1 MTCMGMQES
10 SSSNSFLSMRAPSVR
25 IFREQSLSNIA
36 RKDASNK
43 TGLKSINS
51 SALVK
56 CQKLVT
62 QSFLV
67 MSRELNPLPLLS
79 KKRMMKTVLL
89 QSNLVQSSFSPLLPK
104 TIQSSSQQEKQIL
117 EKDLMVKFNLLDTKL
132 LEFRLLSKRLR
143 KHLFQAVRSKKL

>member
-1 MTCMGMQES
+1 MEALHFTQITHQLTISLRRTSIQKMVQTRSLFLRMIKLFILANARMKCVHWRRFLRASLKLTETAMTCMGMLES

-25 IFREQSLSNIA
+25 ESLSNIA

-67 MSRELNPLPLLS
+67 MSRELKHLPLLS

-89 QSNLVQSSFSPLLPK
+89 QSNLV
-104 TIQSSSQQEKQIL
+104 
-117 EKDLMVKFNLLDTKL
+117 
-132 LEFRLLSKRLR
+132 
-143 KHLFQAVRSKKL
+143 

>member
-25 IFREQSLSNIA
+25 ESLSNIA

-67 MSRELNPLPLLS
+67 MSRELKHLPLLS

-89 QSNLVQSSFSPLLPK
+89 RSNLVQSSFSPLLPK
-104 TIQSSSQQEKQIL
+104 TIQNSLQQEKQIL
-117 EKDLMVKFNLLDTKL
+117 EKDPMVKFNLLDIKP

-143 KHLFQAVRSKKL
+143 KLL

>member
-10 SSSNSFLSMRAPSVR
+10 LSSNSFLSMRAPSVK
-25 IFREQSLSNIA
+25 ESLSNIA

-67 MSRELNPLPLLS
+67 MSRELKHLPHLS
-79 KKRMMKTVLL
+79 KKHMMKTVLL
-89 QSNLVQSSFSPLLPK
+89 LSNLV
-104 TIQSSSQQEKQIL
+104 
-117 EKDLMVKFNLLDTKL
+117 
-132 LEFRLLSKRLR
+132 
-143 KHLFQAVRSKKL
+143 